1 EAGGPRPLEV
11 VRLTVARHRDEPR
24 PGNVGADA
32 PGDLVTVDARQ
43 ADVDQRDVGPEAP
56 RLVHAGVTVAR
67 LVDLVT
73 EQVEQ
78 VPERLARVVVVLDDE
93 DLVGGPGARRPGGL
107 RRRRGGPS
115 GW

>member
-1 EAGGPRPLEV
+1 MIRFFFFFKQKTAYEIRKGDWSSDVCSSDLVEAGGPRPLEV
-11 VRLTVARHRDEPR
+11 VRLTVARYRDEPR

-78 VPERLARVVVVLDDE
+78 
-93 DLVGGPGARRPGGL
+93 
-107 RRRRGGPS
+107 
-115 GW
+115 